1 MSAYDLQQLKSPHNT
16 AMSRMSYQGTAGSS
30 SSIVGGGLKPQE
42 VSPLQQVLMQPS
54 QGVDDLL
61 QSPPYPQ
68 AQQSFMSA
76 TSDKIGANS
85 RGFQQQQINPSPYV
99 GNTGMLCYYL
109 MVNSLFDR

>member
-54 QGVDDLL
+54 QGVDDQL

-109 MVNSLFDR
+109 MVNSLFDQ